1 MGHYFIFFYR
11 RNDLFTPATLNPAPQ
26 FSFESSRARLHF
38 TSSYCIFLSSKIT
51 RRDLTIQLARQ
62 CSLGYKLKL
71 EEFFFRT
78 DGNLL
83 FVNE

>member
-38 TSSYCIFLSSKIT
+38 TSSYCIFY
-51 RRDLTIQLARQ
+51 RQ
-62 CSLGYKLKL
+62 RSL
-71 EEFFFRT
+71 EEIYQFSWL
-78 DGNLL
+78 DN
-83 FVNE
+83 VA